1 RKEARSMEEA
11 TARVSAC
18 VCALVAGVLLA
29 QYMFTLKRK
38 EYKTKIMASSP
49 IASW

>member
-1 RKEARSMEEA
+1 MEEA
-11 TARVSAC
+11 TARVSAS

-38 EYKTKIMASSP
+38 EYVVCVFWNYPEFSAQ
-49 IASW
+49 